1 MSWLIA
7 ETWILLLAA
16 FVLGS
21 TAAWLLHRL
30 IHTPA
35 RGPRP

>member
-21 TAAWLLHRL
+21 AAAWLVHRL
-30 IHTPA
+30 VRQSA
-35 RGPRP
+35 RGAR

>member
-7 ETWILLLAA
+7 ETWIVLLVA

-21 TAAWLLHRL
+21 AAAWLVRRWVR
-30 IHTPA
+30 TSTRGA
-35 RGPRP
+35 R